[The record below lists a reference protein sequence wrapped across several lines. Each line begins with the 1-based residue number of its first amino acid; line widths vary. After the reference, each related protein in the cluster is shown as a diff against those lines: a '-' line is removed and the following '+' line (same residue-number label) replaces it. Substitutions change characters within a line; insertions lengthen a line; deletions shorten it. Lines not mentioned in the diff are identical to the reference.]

1 MFCGQNFSGIFKHHE
16 HEKKKN
22 GAEANEKAFA
32 KEPQKFIKNGTMA
45 NWVIDFQV
53 KETPNANHKMVHAEN
68 V

>member
-1 MFCGQNFSGIFKHHE
+1 VFCGQNFSGIFKHHE

-45 NWVIDFQV
+45 N
-53 KETPNANHKMVHAEN
+53 
-68 V
+68 